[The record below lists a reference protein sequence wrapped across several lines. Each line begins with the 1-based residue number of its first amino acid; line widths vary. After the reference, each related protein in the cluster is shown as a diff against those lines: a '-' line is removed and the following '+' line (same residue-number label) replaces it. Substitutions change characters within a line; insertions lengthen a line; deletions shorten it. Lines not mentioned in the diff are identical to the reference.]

1 MIGSILERIV
11 SKDKVCPATAPLSID
26 WGWRSEL
33 KHGTAGRLAMQDHRY
48 MAVSDL
54 QSELQKPEFRVDE
67 GTERRL
73 CKVVLQQLEDAS
85 GDVSGLAVKW

>member
-1 MIGSILERIV
+1 
-11 SKDKVCPATAPLSID
+11 
-26 WGWRSEL
+26 
-33 KHGTAGRLAMQDHRY
+33 

-73 CKVVLQQLEDAS
+73 CKVVLQQLEDSS